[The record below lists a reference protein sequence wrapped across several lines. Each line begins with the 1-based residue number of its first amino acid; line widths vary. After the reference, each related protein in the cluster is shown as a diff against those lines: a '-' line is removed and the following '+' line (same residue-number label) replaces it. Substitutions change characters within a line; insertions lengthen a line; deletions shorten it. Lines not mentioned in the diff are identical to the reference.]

1 MTEPIGVD
9 LDQYETF
16 RNAVEALDSGDLP
29 RLEKL
34 LADHPF
40 LIRYQC
46 HIGAWYETGYFACAT
61 LLYHIAGNPDRGP
74 IPGNILDI
82 ARLLISRDFD
92 AKAAEYTLG
101 LLLTSRRA
109 SEAGV
114 ALPLVDLLVKA
125 GAEFDLNAPD
135 VLGLP
140 LLNAAPETAEALV
153 QRGARMDIRHAAG
166 LGKIDVLK
174 SMLAEKIEPAML
186 EEALA
191 YASIRGQRE
200 AAALLLQHGAR
211 GDVLVTPGGRTP
223 RTALHEAANRGHVD
237 IVKLLIA
244 RGADATVVEPEWGG
258 TPAGWAEFGGH
269 PEVAEMLGKA
279 T

>member
-1 MTEPIGVD
+1 
-9 LDQYETF
+9 
-16 RNAVEALDSGDLP
+16 
-29 RLEKL
+29 
-34 LADHPF
+34 
-40 LIRYQC
+40 
-46 HIGAWYETGYFACAT
+46 
-61 LLYHIAGNPDRGP
+61 
-74 IPGNILDI
+74 
-82 ARLLISRDFD
+82 
-92 AKAAEYTLG
+92 
-101 LLLTSRRA
+101 
-109 SEAGV
+109 
-114 ALPLVDLLVKA
+114 
-125 GAEFDLNAPD
+125 
-135 VLGLP
+135 
-140 LLNAAPETAEALV
+140 
-153 QRGARMDIRHAAG
+153 MDIRHAAG